1 MDNPNLN
8 NGPYATRE
16 RPDTY
21 NTVHTTRSGGSSALW
36 FIVGGVVVALGI
48 VAYVMS
54 GGPADRAAVPQDG
67 ATITIENGTAP
78 ADPAITPAPMT
89 PAPEA
94 GAPETAAP
102 PAPAPEAAPGAA
114 PAETAPAEPAPA
126 PAEGGAATGN

>member
-54 GGPADRAAVPQDG
+54 GGPADRAVVPQDG

-94 GAPETAAP
+94 APE
-102 PAPAPEAAPGAA
+102 AA

-126 PAEGGAATGN
+126 PAVGGAATGN

>member
-8 NGPYATRE
+8 TGPYAARG
-16 RPDTY
+16 RPETDI
-21 NTVHTTRSGGSSALW
+21 TVQASRSGGSSALW
-36 FIVGGVVVALGI
+36 FIVGGVVVALGV
-48 VAYVMS
+48 VAYVMT
-54 GGPADRAAVPQDG
+54 GGPADRAAAPQDG

-94 GAPETAAP
+94 GAPGTAAP
-102 PAPAPEAAPGAA
+102 PAPAPEAA